1 LKFEEVM
8 FLTHTLVGTAAVIL
22 IVATIAGKP
31 IASVLVVCWLSGT
44 AETEV
49 IRSRRMRLVL
59 TFFRN
64 TTRVGSIHV
73 GILGLFSAR
82 GVFFC
87 FTFVFPAVFSFFSF
101 RVWFRR
107 KSSSSISFS

>member
-1 LKFEEVM
+1 MKFEEVM

-73 GILGLFSAR
+73 GILGLFSAI
-82 GVFFC
+82 FC